1 MLDYILIQA
10 ANGLVIGVMFALI
23 ATGLTIIFSI
33 LKIVNFAHGEIYMM
47 GGYFGY
53 YVITLLGVPPFPAV
67 LVAMA
72 ITFLFSIG
80 LERGLL
86 TPLYSPRIERKADY
100 GILITF
106 GLSVFLRNIAII
118 LFGPFP
124 LRPPSFIEGSLA
136 VFGGLMISYDR
147 LVAAGGGILLLV
159 ALIWFLNRTV
169 WGQALNAVSQSR
181 ESASIVG
188 INSERMYMLAFG
200 VGGALA
206 GGAGALIAPIY
217 SLSPS
222 MGLVPDTQ
230 AFVIVILG
238 GLGSVSGTIIAALLL
253 GISQNLFIALLPD
266 PSRGPSYANA
276 FGLFIMMLVL
286 LFRPTGIFG
295 RHAVAMD

>member
-10 ANGLVIGVMFALI
+10 ANGLVIGVLFALI

-33 LKIVNFAHGEIYMM
+33 LKIVNFAHGEIYMV

-67 LVAMA
+67 FVAMA
-72 ITFLFSIG
+72 LTFLFSIG
-80 LERGLL
+80 IERGLL
-86 TPLYSPRIERKADY
+86 TPLYSPSIERKADY

-118 LFGPFP
+118 IFGPFP
-124 LRPPSFIEGSLA
+124 LRPPSFLEGNL
-136 VFGGLMISYDR
+136 VIGGLIVSDDR
-147 LVAAGGGILLLV
+147 LVAAGGGILLL
-159 ALIWFLNRTV
+159 AGLIYFLNRTV

-238 GLGSVSGTIIAALLL
+238 GLGSVSGTIIAALVL
-253 GISQNLFIALLPD
+253 GLSENLFIALLPD

-295 RHAVAMD
+295 RQHVAMD

>member
-10 ANGLVIGVMFALI
+10 ANGLVIGILFALI

-33 LKIVNFAHGEIYMM
+33 LKIVNFAHGEIYMV

-67 LVAMA
+67 FVAMA
-72 ITFLFSIG
+72 LTFLFSIG
-80 LERGLL
+80 IERGLL
-86 TPLYSPRIERKADY
+86 TPLYSPSIERKADY

-118 LFGPFP
+118 IFGPFP
-124 LRPPSFIEGSLA
+124 LRPPSFIEGDL
-136 VFGGLMISYDR
+136 VLGGLIISNDR
-147 LVAAGGGILLLV
+147 LVAAGGGLLLL
-159 ALIWFLNRTV
+159 AGLIYFLNRTV

-253 GISQNLFIALLPD
+253 GQPMPISQN
-266 PSRGPSYANA
+266 R
-276 FGLFIMMLVL
+276 
-286 LFRPTGIFG
+286 
-295 RHAVAMD
+295 